1 MSHFKKPRVLFVLK
15 LRHQSGGESTVLK
28 HSGLFNSATFVKD
41 MLCEN
46 GYVANLVQ
54 VVDNNQIDA
63 QVKKH
68 NPDIVIIEALWVV
81 PEKFDVLR
89 KLHPKVKWIVRL
101 HSELPFLANEG
112 IALEWINKYLHMKN
126 VYISANSDFA
136 QRDLEN
142 YFGASMHPDLY
153 RKIIFLPNYYPVKK
167 ANVPPRKIWN
177 IGDTINVGC
186 FGAIRPMKNHLVQAA
201 AAVEFAEQR
210 GLKCKFH
217 INSGRVESK
226 GDTVLKNLRAFFQ
239 GLGGRHVLV
248 EHGWLDRTE
257 FLKLVRQMDIGL
269 QVSLSETFNIVSADF
284 VNEDIPIVTS
294 TEVDWMPIFFTSKAT
309 DAHNIANT
317 MARTLFYNRYF
328 HLLDWPR
335 KSLKKYVERTERIW
349 VDKLNKL

>member
-1 MSHFKKPRVLFVLK
+1 MSYFKKPRVLFVLK
-15 LRHQSGGESTVLK
+15 LRHQSGGEYSVLK

-46 GYVANLVQ
+46 GYVADLVQ

-81 PEKFDVLR
+81 PEKFDVLQ
-89 KLHPKVKWIVRL
+89 KLYPKVKWIIRL

-112 IALEWINKYLHMKN
+112 IALEWINKYLYMKN

-142 YFGASMHPDLY
+142 YVKASMHPTLHN
-153 RKIIFLPNYYPVKK
+153 KIIFLPNYYPVKN
-167 ANVPPRKIWN
+167 ATMLPRMFWNV
-177 IGDTINVGC
+177 GSTINVGC

-210 GLKCKFH
+210 GLICKFH
-217 INSGRVESK
+217 INSGRVEGK

-239 GLGGRHVLV
+239 GLGGRHILV

-257 FLKLVRQMDIGL
+257 FLQLVRQMDIGL

-309 DAHNIANT
+309 DAQKIVNAMT
-317 MARTLFYNRYF
+317 RVLFYKRYF
-328 HLLDWPR
+328 DWLDWPR

>member
-15 LRHQSGGESTVLK
+15 LRHQSGGGTTVLK

-46 GYVANLVQ
+46 GYVADLVQ

-89 KLHPKVKWIVRL
+89 KLYPKVKWIIRL

-126 VYISANSDFA
+126 VYVSTNSDFA
-136 QRDLEN
+136 QRDLEK
-142 YFGASMHPDLY
+142 YVKASMHPDLW
-153 RKIIFLPNYYPVKK
+153 RKIIFLPNYYPVKHTK
-167 ANVPPRKIWN
+167 TPPRLVWN
-177 IGDTINVGC
+177 VGSTINVGC

-217 INSGRVESK
+217 INSGRVEGK
-226 GDTVLKNLRAFFQ
+226 GDTVLKNLRAFFD

-248 EHGWLDRTE
+248 EHGWLDRPE
-257 FLKLVRQMDIGL
+257 FLQLVRQMDIGL

-294 TEVDWMPIFFTSKAT
+294 TEVDWMPKFFTSKAT
-309 DAHNIANT
+309 DARKIVNA
-317 MARTLFYNRYF
+317 MGRALFYDRYF
-328 HLLDWPR
+328 GWLDCPR
-335 KSLKKYVERTERIW
+335 RALTAYVNRTERVW
-349 VDKLNKL
+349 VDKLNRL